1 MSAANRSAGRIIQN
15 AVLLTNGVPNANFYS
30 ILVEIIPIS
39 DGDCFL
45 RDEAKAAPRI
55 KGITAP
61 ARQLLHSYQW
71 YIGCWEPYYD
81 RSGWSE
87 TG

>member
-1 MSAANRSAGRIIQN
+1 MSAANRSAGRIIQK
-15 AVLLTNGVPNANFYS
+15 AVLLTNGVPNANFFS

-55 KGITAP
+55 RGITTRPSP
-61 ARQLLHSYQW
+61 AITAFVPVVHRVLGALL
-71 YIGCWEPYYD
+71 
-81 RSGWSE
+81 
-87 TG
+87 